1 MMPMRLVIVRAI
13 PGGSVPEPPPRPTP
27 GVTDTTHGSTP
38 KGNSEGVSTH
48 RAPTRHADFGPDRS
62 LELLRH
68 GYLFWDT
75 LRRLE
80 GSEVVRARL
89 LHERATA
96 IRGGAAAEFFYE
108 QPGTERAS
116 ALPTALV
123 GPLFGRGPVHQLDG
137 PAHAHRKSL
146 FTGLL
151 DAHAATDV
159 VARVAALWDERVAHW
174 HRSVDLYDEVG
185 QVLFEAGCAWI
196 GIGCSTEEVPGRTR
210 DMLAMVDGFGSPGPR
225 NLRARRARKRTDAWM
240 SAVIRHA
247 RNGDDHGTP
256 LDRVARFRDESGEL
270 LPVHT
275 AAVEAINLLRPLV
288 AVSWLAAGLFRAYAD
303 RPDLGAGVTSGV
315 VSPFHV
321 ANEVRRTQ
329 PFVPFLATRATQD
342 LSFAGAPIPA
352 GTLVVLDVW
361 GTNHD
366 PRLWSHPDEF
376 DPTRFAITPV
386 TPYNLVPQGG
396 GFTETGHRCPGE
408 DLTLAVLTLLA
419 DRVARFSWRL
429 HAGPAGL
436 RRMPPE
442 PHQRVTRL
450 E

>member
-1 MMPMRLVIVRAI
+1 MIAGAMPGRTVTGRTAES
-13 PGGSVPEPPPRPTP
+13 PG
-27 GVTDTTHGSTP
+27 GVTDATHGPSQE
-38 KGNSEGVSTH
+38 GNPRGVSTH
-48 RAPTRHADFGPDRS
+48 PAPALRADFGPDRS

-80 GSEVVRARL
+80 GTEVVQARL

-96 IRGGAAAEFFYE
+96 IRGGTAAEFFYE
-108 QPGTERAS
+108 QPGTERSS
-116 ALPTALV
+116 ALPTALI

-137 PAHAHRKSL
+137 AAHAHRKSL

-151 DAHAATDV
+151 DAHASTDV
-159 VARVAALWDERVAHW
+159 VSRVARLWDERVAHW
-174 HRSVDLYDEVG
+174 HRSVDLFDEVG
-185 QVLFEAGCAWI
+185 QVLFEAGCEWI
-196 GIGCSTEEVPGRTR
+196 GIGYSAEEVPGRTR

-240 SAVIRHA
+240 SGLIR
-247 RNGDDHGTP
+247 RSRDGDDHGSP
-256 LDRVARFRDESGEL
+256 LDRVARFRDENGEL

-275 AAVEAINLLRPLV
+275 AAVEAVNLLRPLV
-288 AVSWLAAGLFRAYAD
+288 AVSWLTAGLFRAYAD
-303 RPDLGAGVTSGV
+303 HPDLGAGVASGV

-342 LSFAGAPIPA
+342 LSFEGALIPA
-352 GTLVVLDVW
+352 GTLIVLDVW

-366 PRLWSHPDEF
+366 PRLWSRPDEF

-408 DLTLAVLTLLA
+408 DLTLAVLTVLA

-429 HAGPAGL
+429 EEGPAGL